1 MSKRRI
7 LIVDDS
13 FDMLEVLQRQLT
25 SMGYITFQASNVAD
39 AKDILKNSE
48 IELLITDLQMP
59 KINGMELVKYAA
71 KHFPDIPALVIT
83 GFPSVTGAVEAFKSG
98 ALDYV
103 TKPFTTSE
111 LKEAVE
117 KHLIKHDSDKT
128 DSELN
133 QLNEFWGII
142 GKSLGVRDLVD
153 LICKVNNNKVT
164 TLITGESGTGKE
176 LVARAIH
183 YSGKFHNA
191 PFVAVNCG
199 AIPENLLESELF
211 GHTKGAFTGANNE
224 RDGFFK
230 AAHKGT
236 IFLDEIGNASHAVQT
251 RLLRVIQEKEIIK
264 VGSNTSEKIDVR
276 IIAATNSDLKAMSKS
291 GEFREDLYYRLNVIS
306 VPIPPLRDR
315 KEDIPLLASHFLKK
329 FNRELDR
336 NVANSLDKDVIDL
349 FMQHSWPGNI
359 RELENVIQ
367 RAIVLCED
375 KITPNDLPGY
385 LGYAEPKA
393 SVNESISLKSL
404 KIVERE
410 YILKVLNAVNNNK
423 TEAAKILG
431 INRKTLREK
440 LKSSNDTK

>member
-83 GFPSVTGAVEAFKSG
+83 GFPSISGAVEAFKSG

-103 TKPFTTSE
+103 TKPFTASE
-111 LKEAVE
+111 LQEAVE
-117 KHLIKHDSDKT
+117 KHLREQLSVKPDKEV
-128 DSELN
+128 S
-133 QLNEFWGII
+133 QVNEQWGIV
-142 GKSLGVRDLVD
+142 GKSDGIRDLLD
-153 LICKVNNNKVT
+153 LIYKVNNNKVT
-164 TLITGESGTGKE
+164 TLIMGESGTGKE

-183 YSGKFHNA
+183 YSGKFKSA

-211 GHTKGAFTGANNE
+211 GHTKGAFTGANNA

-230 AAHKGT
+230 AANTGT

-251 RLLRVIQEKEIIK
+251 RLLRVIQEKEITK

-306 VPIPPLRDR
+306 VPIPPLRER

-336 NVANSLDKDVIDL
+336 NVVNSLDKDVIDL
-349 FMQHSWPGNI
+349 LMRHSWPGNI

-367 RAIVLCED
+367 RAIVLCDD
-375 KITPNDLPGY
+375 KITISHLPQH
-385 LGYAEPKA
+385 LGYAEVLA
-393 SVNESISLKSL
+393 TTNEPTSLESLKA
-404 KIVERE
+404 VE
-410 YILKVLNAVNNNK
+410 IAHINKVLKAVNNNK

-440 LKSSNDTK
+440 LKSSDGTK